1 MEDAET
7 YESFPVGAVIL
18 CYLVTLLTYA
28 VGAYVLAGFGVLVS
42 ILYLSYCVWIE
53 VRILRASCTG
63 CYYYGK
69 LCGLGRGR
77 LCSLFFKRGDPQRFV
92 EREVSWTNVLPDFL
106 VAIIPIFGGI
116 ILLVKDFSWPL
127 LAMLVILVFLY
138 FGGSAVI
145 RGSFACKYCKQREIG
160 CPAQELF
167 GGGTD
172 A

>member
-1 MEDAET
+1 MEDTKT
-7 YESFPVGAVIL
+7 YESFPLGAVIL

-42 ILYLSYCVWIE
+42 ILYLSYCLWME
-53 VRILRASCTG
+53 VRVLRASCVN

-69 LCGLGRGR
+69 LCAFGRGR
-77 LCSLFFKRGDPQRFV
+77 LCSLLFKRGDPQRFV
-92 EREVSWTNVLPDFL
+92 ERKASWTDVLPDFL
-106 VAIIPIFGGI
+106 VAIIPILGGI
-116 ILLVKDFSWPL
+116 ILLIRDFSWPL
-127 LAMLVILVFLY
+127 LATLVILVLLY

-167 GGGTD
+167 GGRDD